1 MTILEF
7 IGFDRDMERFAGIA
21 RVSITTPPV
30 GTPNPLSSMRS
41 NAGCAKL
48 RRD

>member
-1 MTILEF
+1 MTILKL

-21 RVSITTPPV
+21 CVSITTPPV
-30 GTPNPLSSMRS
+30 ATPRPPSSMRS
-41 NAGCAKL
+41 NASCAKL